1 MATVSTTIKLDSDLK
16 REAQAFFDEYGL
28 SLNAAIT
35 MFLRQ
40 TVREQAIPFRIGE
53 ARKPLDREEV
63 LAALEIASVE
73 ARQPGY
79 RESLISHDSF
89 LTEMRGVANG
99 TRP

>member
-1 MATVSTTIKLDSDLK
+1 MSIVSTTIKLDSDLK

-28 SLNAAIT
+28 SLNAAVT

-53 ARKPLDREEV
+53 TRKPLAREEV
-63 LAALEIASVE
+63 FAALEAAS
-73 ARQPGY
+73 AGAKQPGY
-79 RESLISHDSF
+79 RESLISHDGF

-99 TRP
+99 SQP